1 LREPTQAEVDF
12 QVTYGIIPSGR
23 VVTAYAFLV
32 SPEFQV
38 KLGPQMS
45 AFLLYSCLLQR
56 DATVAELNLRATQI
70 QQGTPYLQLISEFVA
85 SAEFNALLQ

>member
-1 LREPTQAEVDF
+1 
-12 QVTYGIIPSGR
+12 
-23 VVTAYAFLV
+23 
-32 SPEFQV
+32 
-38 KLGPQMS
+38 MS

-56 DATVAELNLRATQI
+56 DATVAELNLRAMQI